1 MEWEACLL
9 SFLRLRL
16 RLLERVLPRG
26 RGERDSF
33 AAGFVGFAD
42 GISHISS
49 VRWMPLSI

>member
-1 MEWEACLL
+1 ML
-9 SFLRLRL
+9 SCLRLRL
-16 RLLERVLPRG
+16 RLREGALPRG